1 MEMTIMD
8 RSKFFV
14 RNRLMVSID
23 LQCTGE
29 VVLMCIASDY
39 CKLVSVRV
47 SAIVQSKTVGFG
59 KGLGLKH
66 RDSHED
72 LVELVINLA
81 NVKKV
86 GIEITVGC
94 LYEFPKEVV
103 VA

>member
-14 RNRLMVSID
+14 RNRLMVSVD

-29 VVLMCIASDY
+29 VVLICIASDY

-72 LVELVINLA
+72 LVELVIDLA

-86 GIEITVGC
+86 GIEVTVGS
-94 LYEFPKEVV
+94 LYEFPKEVI